1 MSRRS
6 GSANKTRGVAA
17 SSRDTGLTLFDMTT
31 CEASAPTLPAL
42 TSSAAGSHAKTCLSL
57 GKALASQASAAVCGS
72 SSRASLAFF
81 DRASSSWRTSQLS
94 CLGGWTSFSE
104 TFPKRGMMRSGSI
117 SALPTSE
124 RRTDES
130 GCSSS
135 RGGEMWATAQAHDA
149 KGSPG
154 ASAQT
159 RGGFQASLPS
169 QVRTWPTPMTVN
181 RTSQKAQT
189 GRTTS
194 GPSRGGPSYGLEDVV
209 RREGRAWPTPSAA
222 RAGNDLTLTCSGD
235 GRETPNKLGWA
246 VAMLS
251 QGSAKPTP
259 AARDFKDTG
268 TSPSEFERNTPGLA
282 ARAGGSL
289 NPDWVSQL
297 MGFPAGWTS
306 PLTDGPQGRAR
317 PKGHGKRRASRKTD
331 TSGGNG

>member
-17 SSRDTGLTLFDMTT
+17 TSRDTGLTLFDMTT

-42 TSSAAGSHAKTCLSL
+42 TSSAAGSPAKTCLSL

-117 SALPTSE
+117 SAPRTLE

-130 GCSSS
+130 GCLSS
-135 RGGEMWATAQAHDA
+135 RGERTTP
-149 KGSPG
+149 K
-154 ASAQT
+154 ASDIE
-159 RGGFQASLPS
+159 RGDCPSERARHTPFLPS

-209 RREGRAWPTPSAA
+209 RGEGRAWPTARSCSATWA
-222 RAGNDLTLTCSGD
+222 TITGDAG
-235 GRETPNKLGWA
+235 A
-246 VAMLS
+246 
-251 QGSAKPTP
+251 
-259 AARDFKDTG
+259 
-268 TSPSEFERNTPGLA
+268 
-282 ARAGGSL
+282 
-289 NPDWVSQL
+289 
-297 MGFPAGWTS
+297 
-306 PLTDGPQGRAR
+306 
-317 PKGHGKRRASRKTD
+317 
-331 TSGGNG
+331 